1 MIIKPFALL
10 ATLALLGGCTSVP
23 HRNATTLSSTEGLAN
38 GKSGRASIMEKR
50 DVAAINLVKK
60 VYIQP
65 VRLMTGEAPRYIL
78 KAEERQ
84 AVLSEVE
91 AQLCF
96 ELSER
101 YEIVSSPGASDAVV
115 RSAVTWFEPTGAT
128 ASGASAVAGFFI
140 PGPIGLRV
148 PGSLGGLGAEAEMLA
163 NNKQVAAIVWAR
175 RAQAIGTDSPSM
187 SRVGDALQFAEPFGD
202 DAARVMSPTP
212 LPKKRTYKTENDP
225 CARFGGR
232 IHETGMVTSAVTGL
246 YTPVD
251 RSKDKTE

>member
-1 MIIKPFALL
+1 MTKRPFALL
-10 ATLALLGGCTSVP
+10 LTFVLLSGCASVP
-23 HRNATTLSSTEGLAN
+23 LTTPTSLSSTEGLKT
-38 GKSGRASIMEKR
+38 GKAGRAKIMEKH
-50 DVAAINLVKK
+50 DVAALNLVRK
-60 VYIQP
+60 VFIQP

-78 KAEERQ
+78 KPEERQ

-101 YEIVSSPGASDAVV
+101 YEIVSSADASDAVV
-115 RSAVTWFEPTGAT
+115 RSAVTWFEPTGGA

-148 PGSLGGLGAEAEMLA
+148 PGGLGGLGAEAEMLA
-163 NNKQVAAIVWAR
+163 SDKQIAAIVWAR

-187 SRVGDALQFAEPFGD
+187 SRLGDALQFAEPFGD
-202 DAARVMSPTP
+202 DAARIMSPSP
-212 LPKKRTYKTENDP
+212 LPKKRTYPTASDP

-232 IHETGMVTSAVTGL
+232 IHETGMVTGAITGL
-246 YTPVD
+246 YTPAD
-251 RSKDKTE
+251 RTED